1 MSTHWGLAILF
12 GVSLLCVGGSPGG
25 DDAAAKT
32 ELKKLEGVW
41 QITSGEKD
49 GKSIDSIKRDKVTVS
64 RDNFTV
70 HHDGKVEF
78 TATIKLYP
86 NKKPKAVDL
95 RITSEKHKG
104 KTVLGIY
111 ELNGDDL
118 KFCITEA
125 GAKSRPTDFSAKP
138 GTDYLAVVLKREKK

>member
-1 MSTHWGLAILF
+1 MSRHWGLAMLF
-12 GVSLLCVGGSPGG
+12 GVSLLCVGRPPGG

-32 ELKKLEGVW
+32 ELKQLEGVW

-49 GKSIDSIKRDKVTVS
+49 GKSIDSIKRDKLTVS

-70 HHDGKVEF
+70 HHNGKVEF

-118 KFCITEA
+118 NLCLTGV
-125 GAKSRPTDFSAKP
+125 GAKSRPTNFSAKR
-138 GTDYLAVVLKREKK
+138 GTDSLAMVLNREKK

>member
-1 MSTHWGLAILF
+1 MSTPWGLAMLF
-12 GVSLLCVGGSPGG
+12 GVSLLCVGRPPGG
-25 DDAAAKT
+25 DDAAKT

-49 GKSIDSIKRDKVTVS
+49 GKSIDSIKRDEVTVS
-64 RDNFTV
+64 GDDFTV
-70 HHDGKVEF
+70 DHDGKVEF

-95 RITSEKHKG
+95 RITSERHKG

-118 KFCITEA
+118 KLCITEA

>member
-1 MSTHWGLAILF
+1 MSTYGGLAILIGLSF
-12 GVSLLCVGGSPGG
+12 LCGGQSPDGE
-25 DDAAAKT
+25 DAAKT

-41 QITSGEKD
+41 QITSGKQD

-64 RDNFTV
+64 RDDFTV

-78 TATIKLYP
+78 TVTIKLDP
-86 NKKPKAVDL
+86 NKKPITVDL

-104 KTVLGIY
+104 KTALGIY

-118 KFCITEA
+118 KLCISGA
-125 GAKSRPTDFSAKP
+125 GATSRPTDFSANP
-138 GTDYLAVVLKREKK
+138 GSDFLTMVLKREKK